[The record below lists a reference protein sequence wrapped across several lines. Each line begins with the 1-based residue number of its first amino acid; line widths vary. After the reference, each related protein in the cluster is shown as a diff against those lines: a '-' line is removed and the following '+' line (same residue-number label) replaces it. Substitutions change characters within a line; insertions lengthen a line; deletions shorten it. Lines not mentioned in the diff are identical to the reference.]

1 MKAHEFISEQ
11 QQLDEILPLLVGA
24 ARAAAMGAGVVGR
37 VAGKIGG
44 AVSKRAAGVA
54 GTMAA
59 DAGAGIGAA
68 ARGVV
73 GAAGSAGRMAA
84 GKLGAAVTQEPQ
96 VQNNPNAVV
105 GTQSTTNI
113 KSAATPAS
121 TTQPP
126 TTNSKMQ
133 GNVDP
138 AMTNIKPGANLQ
150 LPTGTGKMGNFKISK
165 VMGKNIEIENPD
177 KNKNP
182 NEPDKLIYNK
192 DDLIK
197 SMGIK

>member
-11 QQLDEILPLLVGA
+11 QQLDEILPLLIGAARGVAAGVGA
-24 ARAAAMGAGVVGR
+24 AGR
-37 VAGKIGG
+37 VAGRIGRS
-44 AVSKRAAGVA
+44 AS
-54 GTMAA
+54 
-59 DAGAGIGAA
+59 
-68 ARGVV
+68 RGVV

-121 TTQPP
+121 TIQPP
-126 TTNSKMQ
+126 TANSKMQ

>member
-1 MKAHEFISEQ
+1 MRSNEFISEQ

-24 ARAAAMGAGVVGR
+24 ARGVAAGVGAAGR
-37 VAGKIGG
+37 VAGKM
-44 AVSKRAAGVA
+44 AG
-54 GTMAA
+54 
-59 DAGAGIGAA
+59 A

-73 GAAGSAGRMAA
+73 GAASTAGRMAA
-84 GKLGAAVTQEPQ
+84 GKLGAADDQEPQ
-96 VQNNPNAVV
+96 AQNNPNAVV
-105 GTQSTTNI
+105 GTQSTPNI
-113 KSAATPAS
+113 KSAAAPAV

-126 TTNSKMQ
+126 TANPKMQ
-133 GNVDP
+133 GNAD
-138 AMTNIKPGANLQ
+138 AALANIKPGANLQ
-150 LPTGTGKMGNFKISK
+150 LPTGSGKMNNFKISK

-182 NEPDKLIYNK
+182 TEPDKLIYNK

>member
-1 MKAHEFISEQ
+1 MKANEFISEQ
-11 QQLDEILPLLVGA
+11 QQLDEILPFLVGA
-24 ARAAAMGAGVVGR
+24 ARGVAAGVGAAGR
-37 VAGKIGG
+37 IAGKIGS
-44 AVSKRAAGVA
+44 AASK
-54 GTMAA
+54 
-59 DAGAGIGAA
+59 
-68 ARGVV
+68 GVV

-84 GKLGAAVTQEPQ
+84 GKLGAADQEPP

-105 GTQSTTNI
+105 GTQSTPNI
-113 KSAATPAS
+113 KPSSTPAS

-126 TTNSKMQ
+126 TANSKMQ

-138 AMTNIKPGANLQ
+138 AMANIKPGANLQ
-150 LPTGTGKMGNFKISK
+150 LPTGAGKLGNFKISK

-182 NEPDKLIYNK
+182 NEPDKLVYNR

-197 SMGIK
+197 SMGMK

>member
-1 MKAHEFISEQ
+1 MKAHEFISEEQ
-11 QQLDEILPLLVGA
+11 KLDEILPLLVGA
-24 ARAAAMGAGVVGR
+24 ARGIAAGVGAAGRVAAPVAAAAGR
-37 VAGKIGG
+37 VAGKIGR
-44 AVSKRAAGVA
+44 S
-54 GTMAA
+54 
-59 DAGAGIGAA
+59 A

-96 VQNNPNAVV
+96 VQKNPNEVV
-105 GTQSTTNI
+105 GTQSNTNI

-126 TTNSKMQ
+126 TAKPAMQ

-138 AMTNIKPGANLQ
+138 AMANIKPGANLQ

-197 SMGIK
+197 SMGIT